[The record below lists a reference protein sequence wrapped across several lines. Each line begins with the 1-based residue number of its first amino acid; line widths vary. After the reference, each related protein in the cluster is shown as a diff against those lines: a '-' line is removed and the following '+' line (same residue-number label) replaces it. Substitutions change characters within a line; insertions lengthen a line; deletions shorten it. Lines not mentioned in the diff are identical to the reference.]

1 MQGATLTFQALT
13 KRYRDTLAVDGLTA
27 TVRPGVVTGFLGP
40 NGAGKSTALRCLVG
54 LAAPTTGSA
63 LIDGVPYAQIS
74 DPTRAVGALLETR
87 GFHPALT
94 GAQNLRV
101 MAAATGIPDSRVP
114 EVLSLVGLG
123 DAAHRRAKTYSMGMR
138 QRLSLGAALLG
149 NPPTL
154 VLDEP
159 ANGLDPQAIRWL
171 RELLRRFASE
181 GRTVLVSSHQLA
193 EMEQTVDEV
202 LIMDHGRLRASGA
215 IDEVRQGRPLE
226 EAFLAL
232 TADDTSRGA
241 GEVA

>member
-13 KRYRDTLAVDGLTA
+13 KRYKDTVAVDGLTA
-27 TVRPGVVTGFLGP
+27 SVRPGVVTGFLGP

-54 LAAPTTGSA
+54 LASPTSGSA
-63 LIDGVPYAQIS
+63 LIDGLPYAQLA

-94 GAQNLRV
+94 GAQNLAV
-101 MAAATGIPDSRVP
+101 MAAATGIPDSRVS
-114 EVLSLVGLG
+114 EVLGIVGLS
-123 DAAHRRAKTYSMGMR
+123 DAANRRTKTYSMGMR

-149 NPPTL
+149 DPPTL

-171 RELLRRFASE
+171 RELLRQYALQ

-193 EMEQTVDEV
+193 EMEHTVDDV
-202 LIMDHGRLRASGA
+202 LIMDHGRLCASGP
-215 IDEVRQGRPLE
+215 IDQVRQGRALE
-226 EAFLAL
+226 DAFLAL
-232 TADDTSRGA
+232 TTDDSAGA